1 MKKKIPPLKTD
12 EEAEDFVATAD
23 LTEYDLSGGYM
34 VKFEL
39 KPKNK
44 SISLCLPETTLTA
57 EKNRA
62 KIEGIP
68 YHRLIRQA
76 IERAVS

>member
-1 MKKKIPPLKTD
+1 MKKKIPTFRTD
-12 EEAEDFVATAD
+12 EEAEEFVATAD

-44 SISLCLPETTLTA
+44 SISLRLPETLLTA
-57 EKNRA
+57 VQNRA
-62 KIEGIP
+62 KSEGIP
-68 YHRLIRQA
+68 YQRLIRQA
-76 IERAVS
+76 IERAVI

>member
-1 MKKKIPPLKTD
+1 MKKKIPTFKTD

-39 KPKNK
+39 KPKDK
-44 SISLCLPETTLTA
+44 AISLRLPETLLA
-57 EKNRA
+57 AVQARA
-62 KIEGIP
+62 KREGIP
-68 YHRLIRQA
+68 YQRLIRQA
-76 IERAVS
+76 IERAVN